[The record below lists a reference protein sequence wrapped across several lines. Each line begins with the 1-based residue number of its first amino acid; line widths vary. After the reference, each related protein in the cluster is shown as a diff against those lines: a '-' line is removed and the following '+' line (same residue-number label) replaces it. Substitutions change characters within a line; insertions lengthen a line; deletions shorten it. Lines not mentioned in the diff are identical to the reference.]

1 MKLVINVYRFYV
13 FRVFFYFRMEL
24 IVKKV
29 SKRFLIKNS
38 SHLMNTP
45 EKKMYVKNRKMY
57 DSNKRRLRK
66 LLSQL
71 GNNVSPI
78 IAYQSF
84 WNDDSCLDVCF
95 PYEISSHYFEREKRT
110 VFLCPSY
117 RSAHHW
123 WGNFFSLMIKAV
135 FFVF

>member
-1 MKLVINVYRFYV
+1 
-13 FRVFFYFRMEL
+13 
-24 IVKKV
+24 
-29 SKRFLIKNS
+29 
-38 SHLMNTP
+38 MNTP

-84 WNDDSCLDVCF
+84 
-95 PYEISSHYFEREKRT
+95 
-110 VFLCPSY
+110 
-117 RSAHHW
+117 
-123 WGNFFSLMIKAV
+123 
-135 FFVF
+135 